1 MVPPAVLVL
10 MAAVLPRTAVE
21 LVLPMEV
28 VLELPTAVVQPLM
41 AVDADLVDGKE
52 LELELELVVVVLEEL
67 VAGKVLEQVV
77 VEQEAGRVVPEVLEL
92 ATPGATPLSSITL
105 STTLPEVL
113 VVQVGP
119 TVVLLVVA
127 PAAVPAGGTIK

>member
-1 MVPPAVLVL
+1 MVVPPAVLVL

-41 AVDADLVDGKE
+41 AVDADLVDGK
-52 LELELELVVVVLEEL
+52 ELELELVVVVLEEL